1 MVAGFQTIPKKAGWL
16 APLAFTNIHL
26 IEARGGI

>member
-1 MVAGFQTIPKKAGWL
+1 MVAGFQTIPKKAAWL
-16 APLAFTNIHL
+16 VHLAFTNIHL